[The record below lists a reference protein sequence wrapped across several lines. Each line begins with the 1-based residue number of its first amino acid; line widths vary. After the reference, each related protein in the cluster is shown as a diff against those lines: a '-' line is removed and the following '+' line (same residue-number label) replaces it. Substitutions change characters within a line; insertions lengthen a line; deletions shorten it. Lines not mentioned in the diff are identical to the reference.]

1 MAGLAALGASP
12 QAGWMASGQ
21 ATVSSNRGTET
32 DAITISAWGASHC
45 RVTIDISIPGETRR
59 YEAMLDGTR
68 ARVTGPQG
76 LTRALAAPGWRE
88 GCALLPQGLLLAELG
103 AGKAT
108 LAQSADGALLL
119 DRVAGSPGA
128 PTLTL
133 NSQGLPA
140 SLSWQDNRG
149 AKVTI
154 AYTDYQPAGG
164 AFYPAGVTETV
175 AGETRLSIHLTSF
188 AAHSGFAESDF
199 ALPSLSPPRHL
210 AAGNGGA
217 Q

>member
-1 MAGLAALGASP
+1 
-12 QAGWMASGQ
+12 MASGQ
-21 ATVSSNRGTET
+21 ATVSSHRGTEAG
-32 DAITISAWGASHC
+32 AITISAWGASHC
-45 RVTIDISIPGETRR
+45 RVTLDLSIPGEPRR
-59 YEAMLDGTR
+59 YEAVLDGAR
-68 ARVTGPQG
+68 ARVTGPQE

-108 LAQSADGALLL
+108 LAQAADGALLL

-149 AKVTI
+149 AKVTL
-154 AYTDYQPAGG
+154 AYADYAAASG
-164 AFYPAGVTETV
+164 AAYPATITETV
-175 AGETRLSIHLTSF
+175 AGETSLTIHLTSF
-188 AAHSGFAESDF
+188 AARSGFAESDF
-199 ALPSLSPPRHL
+199 ALPSLSPPRHV